1 LQDQLDSLIEF
12 MLGVSPQVSD
22 LNFSVG
28 RAPQVEVNGILKE
41 VPIKGLRR
49 LSPYQTEQ
57 IALKLMRND
66 RHLIRKLLKQGS
78 TDLSYSL
85 PGRTRFRV
93 NIFSQ
98 RGTYSIVLRVIPS
111 GVPTVEELGLPPQLN
126 KIADDRNGI
135 VLLTGPTGSGKS
147 TTLAAII
154 HKINRE
160 KAFHIVTIED
170 PIEYLHKH
178 IKSTIN
184 QRELGADVPSF
195 SLALRAALRQAPKV
209 ILVGEMRDLET
220 MEIALEA
227 AETGHLVLSTLHTID
242 ASKTVD
248 RIIGVFPKNEEQQI
262 RTRFSQCFK
271 WIVSQ
276 RLVPKA
282 DGSGRM
288 AVCEVLRSSQ
298 RTRDYILHGEQ
309 EKEGKSLIDAMNDGA
324 LDGMQSFDVELERL
338 WREGVITRD
347 TAISF
352 ATNAPNLALKM
363 SGIAATAREGG
374 GTPGVQKPAPA
385 SGDGKSEEAGKRT
398 YGAFAH
404 LKQPD
409 PSKPKGFSLPEEPE
423 TKPLDADL
431 GKTDVKDLLE

>member
-1 LQDQLDSLIEF
+1 
-12 MLGVSPQVSD
+12 
-22 LNFSVG
+22 
-28 RAPQVEVNGILKE
+28 
-41 VPIKGLRR
+41 
-49 LSPYQTEQ
+49 
-57 IALKLMRND
+57 MRND

-85 PGRTRFRV
+85 PGKTRFRV

-111 GVPTVEELGLPPQLN
+111 GIPTIEELGLPPQLN
-126 KIADDRNGI
+126 LIAEDRNGI

-160 KAFHIVTIED
+160 KAYHIVTIED
-170 PIEYLHKH
+170 PIEYLHRH
-178 IKSTIN
+178 IKATIN

-195 SLALRAALRQAPKV
+195 ALALRAALRQAPKV

-262 RTRFSQCFK
+262 RTRFSQTFK

-298 RTRDYILHGEQ
+298 RTRDYILHGEH
-309 EKEGKSLIDAMNDGA
+309 EKEGKSLIDAMNDGV

-338 WREGVITRD
+338 WKEGLVTKD

-352 ATNAPNLALKM
+352 ATNAPNLALRM
-363 SGIAATAREGG
+363 SGIGGASREGG
-374 GTPGVQKPAPA
+374 GAPDAKAEEAAKPAE
-385 SGDGKSEEAGKRT
+385 SKRKT

-404 LKQPD
+404 LKQPEAKG
-409 PSKPKGFSLPEEPE
+409 PSKPEEPKA
-423 TKPLDADL
+423 KPLDSEATKADI
-431 GKTDVKDLLE
+431 KDLLE